1 MSMTDLQSSSIQ
13 GQVTDRKQVRSHLEY
28 STPEILFSKQITWFT
43 WVTLF
48 SVEKLCK
55 ITVASKSENSFSLGI
70 VTNSELYITAQ
81 TPIVPWRLIHTILI
95 TRNKAPHFLFTP
107 TYLELH
113 KIWKPARNLVS
124 CCRVFKKIVCLRAIS
139 GHIPIPPPRL
149 FRQELTC
156 INSTGDAI
164 PFKYSFLPHPLPI
177 TFAPVISY
185 QQLMCQQCY
194 ISPRPRSLR
203 SLFISC
209 FFPCYTSRWI

>member
-81 TPIVPWRLIHTILI
+81 TTMNQYIYCTMKV
-95 TRNKAPHFLFTP
+95 NPHYT
-107 TYLELH
+107 
-113 KIWKPARNLVS
+113 N
-124 CCRVFKKIVCLRAIS
+124 
-139 GHIPIPPPRL
+139 
-149 FRQELTC
+149 
-156 INSTGDAI
+156 
-164 PFKYSFLPHPLPI
+164 
-177 TFAPVISY
+177 Y
-185 QQLMCQQCY
+185 QK
-194 ISPRPRSLR
+194 
-203 SLFISC
+203 
-209 FFPCYTSRWI
+209 